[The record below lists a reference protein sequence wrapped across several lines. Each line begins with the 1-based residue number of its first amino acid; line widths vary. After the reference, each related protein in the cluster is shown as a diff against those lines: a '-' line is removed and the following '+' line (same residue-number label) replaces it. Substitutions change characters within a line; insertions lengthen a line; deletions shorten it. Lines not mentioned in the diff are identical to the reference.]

1 MKSNKTNLTEGWT
14 WKMHVKWTITGLV
27 GWVNPKASWHVA
39 HKLFTKEELK
49 IMNIDLSFLD

>member
-14 WKMHVKWTITGLV
+14 WKMHVKFFITGLV
-27 GWVNPKASWHVA
+27 GRFSPKTSWHVA
-39 HKLFTKEELK
+39 HKLFSKEELK